1 MITRALP
8 FFKMECS
15 IRIAPKSWK
24 NREWT
29 KARPCGMMV
38 MLGLLQN
45 AAAQRR
51 EKNEKRKE
59 EVFSYEND

>member
-1 MITRALP
+1 MITD
-8 FFKMECS
+8 
-15 IRIAPKSWK
+15 
-24 NREWT
+24 T
-29 KARPCGMMV
+29 K
-38 MLGLLQN
+38 GLLQN

>member
-1 MITRALP
+1 MEHGWISLS
-8 FFKMECS
+8 FVFK
-15 IRIAPKSWK
+15 K
-24 NREWT
+24 
-29 KARPCGMMV
+29 
-38 MLGLLQN
+38 GLLQN

>member
-1 MITRALP
+1 LP
-8 FFKMECS
+8 HK
-15 IRIAPKSWK
+15 KQ
-24 NREWT
+24 
-29 KARPCGMMV
+29 
-38 MLGLLQN
+38 GLLQN